1 MRRSLVVV
9 GTVGALL
16 VGYLGLDAT
25 DHAPGLLTT
34 RPMPPPPPT
43 ETAGTRTL
51 PLVPQPTPSTSVGMP
66 LPSLAGAPDAA
77 TGPGVTAA
85 LRTVLA
91 LPALDDA
98 SLVVR
103 DGQTGKVL
111 LDRGGAE
118 RRIPAS
124 TTKLLS
130 AAAISH
136 VFGADDVLR
145 TEVVAGATAGQV
157 VLVAGG
163 DSLLAPG
170 AGDPD
175 AVAGR
180 AGLADLADQVAQA
193 LEQEGR
199 TRVTLSVDTTYA
211 AGPLLAPTWDRS
223 FRPLGITGAV
233 AMLGRSDQRARGGR
247 PGPADPVA
255 STRDL
260 FARRLEERGVA
271 VTVSTKPAAVARAGA
286 APTVL
291 GSVESAPV
299 GDQLALALTDS
310 DNALTEILA
319 RQAAFRSGVG
329 TTTAAGT
336 TFAAT
341 GAWVRSQ
348 VAALGVDPA
357 GVSLSDASGL
367 SRQNRVTAR
376 LLTDVLLLGY
386 DGSDPVLRRALAA
399 LPIGGLTG
407 TLAGRFDTSAT
418 HDAAGRARAK
428 TGTLT
433 GANALAGSVVDVSG
447 RLLVYAGLVGSAS
460 TPAART
466 ALDRYVATLA
476 ACGCH

>member
-1 MRRSLVVV
+1 MRRSVAVAGAV
-9 GTVGALL
+9 GVLL
-16 VGYLGLDAT
+16 LGYVGLDAT
-25 DHAPGLLTT
+25 DHAPGVLTT
-34 RPMPPPPPT
+34 RPLPPPPPT

-51 PLVPQPTPSTSVGMP
+51 PLVPQPTASTSVGMP
-66 LPSLAGAPDAA
+66 LPPLAGAADAP
-77 TGPGVTAA
+77 TGRGVAAA
-85 LRTVLA
+85 LKPVLA

-98 SLVVR
+98 ALVVR
-103 DGQTGKVL
+103 DGQTGTVL

-118 RRIPAS
+118 LRIPAS

-136 VFGADDVLR
+136 TFAPGDVLR
-145 TEVVAGATAGQV
+145 TEVVARSAPGEI

-170 AGDPD
+170 KGDPD

-180 AGLADLADQVAQA
+180 AGLADLADQVATA
-193 LEQEGR
+193 LETAGR
-199 TRVTLSVDTTYA
+199 SRVTLSVDTTYA
-211 AGPLLAPTWDRS
+211 AGPALAPTWGQD

-233 AMLGRSDQRARGGR
+233 AMLGRSDQRATGGR

-255 STRDL
+255 ATRDL
-260 FARRLEERGVA
+260 LATRLEERGID
-271 VTVSTKPAAVARAGA
+271 VTVSTEAAAVPAPGVKPA
-286 APTVL
+286 VL
-291 GSVESAPV
+291 GSVDSAPV

-319 RQAAFRSGVG
+319 RQAAFRSGVDA
-329 TTTAAGT
+329 TAARGT

-341 GAWVRSQ
+341 GRWVRDR
-348 VAALGVDPA
+348 VAALGVDTA
-357 GVSLSDASGL
+357 GAMLRDASGL

-376 LLTDVLLLGY
+376 LLTDVLLVGY
-386 DGSDPVLRRALAA
+386 DGADPVLRRALAG

-407 TLAGRFDTSAT
+407 TLAGRFDTGAT

-447 RLLVYAGLVGSAS
+447 RLLVYAGLVAS
-460 TPAART
+460 TPTASARA